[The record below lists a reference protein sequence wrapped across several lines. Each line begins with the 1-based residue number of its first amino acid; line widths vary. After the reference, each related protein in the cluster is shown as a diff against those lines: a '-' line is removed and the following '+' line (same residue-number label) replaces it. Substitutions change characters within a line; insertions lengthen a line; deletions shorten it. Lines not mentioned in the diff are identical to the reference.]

1 MEKILIVTNASKINK
16 NFIDFS
22 TYIANV
28 TRSRLTCICLTAA
41 TEVKEPALKTHYA
54 MPEVGVV
61 VNAESDRPTS
71 NQQVPDENILLFQ
84 NAFSNRGISC
94 AVRQAGPDPVTEII
108 SESRFADLLV
118 MDPEMSING
127 DAEEIPTSFV
137 RQLLASV
144 ECPVVLSPYAF
155 YGIDEVIF
163 AYDGSASSVF
173 AIKEFIHSFPRFQ
186 DTKVTV
192 LQVNEGNALS
202 FAEKDKIRELLKA
215 HYSKINFI
223 ALEGKATDE
232 LFGYLLLKKNSF
244 VVMGAFGRN
253 LLSSL
258 FRPSTAELIL
268 KAVDLP
274 IFIAHH

>member
-1 MEKILIVTNASKINK
+1 MEKILIVANASKFNK
-16 NFIDFS
+16 SFIDFS

-28 TRSRLTCICLTAA
+28 TKSRLTCICLIDAA
-41 TEVKEPALKTHYA
+41 EVSEPALKTHYA
-54 MPEVGVV
+54 MPEVGGL
-61 VNAESDRPTS
+61 VNVESEWSTS
-71 NQQVPDENILLFQ
+71 KQQVPDENVLLFQ

-94 AVRQAGPDPVTEII
+94 AVRQAGPDSVTEII
-108 SESRFADLLV
+108 SESRFADLMV

-127 DAEEIPTSFV
+127 NPDEVPTAFV
-137 RQLLASV
+137 KQLLASV

-155 YGIDEVIF
+155 YGIDEVLF

-173 AIKEFIHSFPRFQ
+173 AIKEFIHVFPMFQ

-192 LQVNEGNALS
+192 LQVNEGTALS
-202 FAEKDKIRELLKA
+202 IAEKDKIRELLTA
-215 HYSKINFI
+215 HYSKVNFI
-223 ALEGKATDE
+223 ALEGRAADE
-232 LFGYLLLKKNSF
+232 LFGYLLLKKNTF

-253 LLSSL
+253 LLSS
-258 FRPSTAELIL
+258 FFKPSTAELIL